1 MASLP
6 VRRERI
12 MYTILTQ
19 WPFGFDKQ
27 KVERNL
33 FCFYVKTMKNC
44 IQQRQICLTSALVFD
59 FLEAIF
65 YELSTLQFE

>member
-1 MASLP
+1 
-6 VRRERI
+6 

-27 KVERNL
+27 KVDRI
-33 FCFYVKTMKNC
+33 FFFFFFYVKTMKNC

-59 FLEAIF
+59 LLEAIF
-65 YELSTLQFE
+65 YELSTLRFE